1 MGSMRAKYVELVQ
14 LNVDL
19 EQQIADI
26 TKKAETSQSQIE
38 KNHQIYEE
46 QMKSL
51 TQQNATK
58 DAEILKLSETVRKQI
73 EERIE
78 LQSTLEKLKK
88 TGDNEVILLPI
99 TSRLKAASLPVKK
112 YLIQSRTLTE
122 IDSTF

>member
-1 MGSMRAKYVELVQ
+1 MGSMRAKNVELVQ

-88 TGDNEVILLPI
+88 PGDNEVILLPI

-112 YLIQSRTLTE
+112 YSIQSRTT
-122 IDSTF
+122 